1 MVILVF
7 HSLFYLCRQY
17 LTLKYIFLKRFK
29 PLKKQNPY
37 VLCTNF
43 GRGVNL
49 FNSAL
54 LCRVVDF
61 KGAQLEFYR
70 ILIGVHA
77 KVLLDPKDLKP

>member
-7 HSLFYLCRQY
+7 HSLFYLCKQS
-17 LTLKYIFLKRFK
+17 LTSINTLKQFK
-29 PLKKQNPY
+29 PLKKENSH

-43 GRGVNL
+43 GPGVNL

-77 KVLLDPKDLKP
+77 KVLLDPKDLKT

>member
-17 LTLKYIFLKRFK
+17 LTLIYIFKTLQTAKKAK
-29 PLKKQNPY
+29 PS
-37 VLCTNF
+37 LCTNF